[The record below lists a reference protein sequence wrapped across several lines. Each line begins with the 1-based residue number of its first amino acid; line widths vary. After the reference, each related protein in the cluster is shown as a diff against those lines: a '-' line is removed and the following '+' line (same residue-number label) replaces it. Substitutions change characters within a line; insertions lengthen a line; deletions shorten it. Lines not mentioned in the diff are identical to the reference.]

1 MYKTKTIY
9 DYEVPVLK
17 MAEYEKN
24 INNHHYSFT
33 LGVISLSQ
41 SKHIITSILSAIIL
55 VVLIIL

>member
-1 MYKTKTIY
+1 MYKTETIY

-24 INNHHYSFT
+24 MNNHHNYVNH
-33 LGVISLSQ
+33 GVISLPKSQ
-41 SKHIITSILSAIIL
+41 YITTSILSVIIL